1 VLLSAQVEG
10 DAATLSLTNDLP
22 ATWSG
27 EVRWS
32 LERLDGSVVSAG
44 GGAVEARGLTTT
56 SVARVPVPDSV
67 FERRSLVLVSEL
79 LEAGSRRSLVVTPF
93 VPDKH
98 LALRRPKIELSVARA
113 SDAGASD
120 VGASERAVVHLRSDT
135 LMRWV
140 ELSLDGAEPV
150 FDDNYF
156 DLPAGR
162 DVAASFELPK
172 GWDLDRARAALRV
185 RSVVD
190 TYQ

>member
-1 VLLSAQVEG
+1 
-10 DAATLSLTNDLP
+10 
-22 ATWSG
+22 
-27 EVRWS
+27 
-32 LERLDGSVVSAG
+32 
-44 GGAVEARGLTTT
+44 
-56 SVARVPVPDSV
+56 VPVPDSL

-79 LEAGSRRSLVVTPF
+79 LEAGSSRSLVVTPF

-98 LALRRPKIELSVARA
+98 LALRRPKVELSLEW
-113 SDAGASD
+113 ASD
-120 VGASERAVVHLRSDT
+120 VGASELAMEAASEAASSMREASEAAASRRRASRREASERAVVHLRSDT
-135 LMRWV
+135 LARWV

>member
-1 VLLSAQVEG
+1 
-10 DAATLSLTNDLP
+10 
-22 ATWSG
+22 
-27 EVRWS
+27 
-32 LERLDGSVVSAG
+32 
-44 GGAVEARGLTTT
+44 
-56 SVARVPVPDSV
+56 V

-98 LALRRPKIELSVARA
+98 LALRCPKVELSVERA
-113 SDAGASD
+113 ADAGAADAGAADAGASEA
-120 VGASERAVVHLRSDT
+120 GASRREASRREASGRAVVRLRSDT
-135 LMRWV
+135 LARWV
-140 ELSLDGAEPV
+140 ELSLEGAEPV
-150 FDDNYF
+150 FDANYF

-162 DVAASFELPK
+162 EVAASFELPE